1 MAEDK
6 PQGQGNT
13 EVTNEVFKRYRPK
26 YDEVCIGI
34 DNCMAIK
41 SCDELPSIL
50 AKLGIDDGDLVEI
63 VTKTVCGGD

>member
-1 MAEDK
+1 
-6 PQGQGNT
+6 
-13 EVTNEVFKRYRPK
+13 
-26 YDEVCIGI
+26 
-34 DNCMAIK
+34 MAIK